1 MMRIPTML
9 LGAAAALVLTAPAAP
24 LHASAPGKN
33 YTVKMLDK
41 GKAGAM
47 VFESAM
53 LRIKPGDSVTF
64 TVNNMGHNAETI
76 PGMLPP
82 GAKPFKGAMNKPITV
97 TFTQPGVYG
106 YKCLPH
112 YSMGMVGVIVVGD
125 PVNLAQAK
133 TVTLPGKAKK
143 VMADLLATVR

>member
-1 MMRIPTML
+1 MRIPTML
-9 LGAAAALVLTAPAAP
+9 LGAATALALMAPAAP
-24 LHASAPGKN
+24 LHASAPGKS

-47 VFESAM
+47 VFEPAM

-64 TVNNMGHNAETI
+64 TVNDMGHNAETI

-82 GAKPFKGAMNKPITV
+82 GAKPFKGAMNKPVTITL
-97 TFTQPGVYG
+97 TQPGVYG

-112 YSMGMVGVIVVGD
+112 LGMGMVGVIVVGD
-125 PVNLAQAK
+125 PVNLAETRK
-133 TVTLPGKAKK
+133 VVLPGKSKK
-143 VMADLLATVR
+143 VMADLLAGIK

>member
-1 MMRIPTML
+1 MRISTMF
-9 LGAAAALVLTAPAAP
+9 LGAAAALVLAAPAVP
-24 LHASAPGKN
+24 LQAMAPGKS

-53 LRIKPGDSVTF
+53 LRVKPGDSVTF
-64 TVNNMGHNAETI
+64 VPTDMGHNAESI

-82 GAKPFKGAMNKPITV
+82 GAQPFKGAMNKPVTV
-97 TFTQPGVYG
+97 TFTKPGVYG

-112 YSMGMVGVIVVGD
+112 LGMGMVGVIVVGD

-133 TVTLPGKAKK
+133 TVSLPGKAKK
-143 VMADLLATVR
+143 VMADLLAGIR